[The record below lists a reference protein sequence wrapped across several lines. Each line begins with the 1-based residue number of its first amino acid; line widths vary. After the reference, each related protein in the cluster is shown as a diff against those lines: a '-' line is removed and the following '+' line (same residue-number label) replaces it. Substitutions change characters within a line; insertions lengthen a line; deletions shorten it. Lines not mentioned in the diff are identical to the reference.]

1 MHLINLAA
9 DHMLNIAGQF
19 DFAGEIISLEPFGCG
34 HINDTYLVKTRQD
47 GRTFKYLLQRITHK
61 VCTSPFEVVSNIEKV
76 TSHLRGKIAAAG
88 GDPSRETLTFISTK
102 QGLNFYISDSGDFF
116 RAYKYISNTVTYQ
129 RAENPMLFYHSGKAF
144 GKFQRMLADFDAS
157 QLYETLPNFHD
168 TRKRYAA
175 LIMSA
180 ECDIKSRAAECTA
193 ELDFAVQRRD
203 IMPVLLQLKDC
214 GMIPE
219 RVTHND
225 TKLNNVM
232 LDEETGEGVCVVD
245 LDTVMPG
252 LSLYD
257 FGDSI
262 RFGANTAAE
271 DERDLSKVGLD
282 LELFEYYTK
291 GYLSEAGEMLN
302 ETEKDCL
309 PVSAL
314 LMTLE
319 CGMRF
324 LTDYLDG
331 DVYFKT
337 SYPEHNLDRCR
348 SQFKLAE
355 DMEGK
360 LDEMK
365 LIVSKYR

>member
-1 MHLINLAA
+1 MINIAA
-9 DHMLNIAGQF
+9 DHMLHIADQF

-34 HINDTYLVKTRQD
+34 HINDTYLIKALQEGRQ
-47 GRTFKYLLQRITHK
+47 FKYLLQRINHK
-61 VCTSPFEVVSNIEKV
+61 VFTSPINVVKNIEKV
-76 TSHLRGKIAAAG
+76 TSHLQKKIAEAG
-88 GDPSRETLTFISTK
+88 GDTSRETLTFIPTK
-102 QGLNFYISDSGDFF
+102 KGLNFYISDSGDFF
-116 RAYKYISNTVTYQ
+116 RVYKYISHTVTYQ
-129 RAENPMLFYHSGKAF
+129 RVENPMLFYHSGKAF

-175 LIMSA
+175 LMTSA
-180 ECDIKSRAAECTA
+180 ECNIKSRAEWCAA
-193 ELDFAVQRRD
+193 ELDFAAQRRD
-203 IMPVLLQLKDC
+203 IMSILLQLKES
-214 GMIPE
+214 GKIPE

-232 LDEETGEGVCVVD
+232 LDEKTGEGVCVVD

-282 LELFEYYTK
+282 LELFEYYTR
-291 GYLSEAGEMLN
+291 GYLSETGDMLN

-309 PVSAL
+309 PFSAL

-331 DVYFKT
+331 DIYFKT
-337 SYPEHNLDRCR
+337 DYAEHNLDRCR
-348 SQFKLAE
+348 NQFRLAE
-355 DMEGK
+355 DMENN
-360 LDEMK
+360 LDKMRQ
-365 LIVSKYR
+365 IVNKYR

>member
-1 MHLINLAA
+1 MTNLAA
-9 DHMLNIAGQF
+9 DHMLEIAGQF

-34 HINDTYLVKTRQD
+34 HINDTYLVKTWQNGRQ
-47 GRTFKYLLQRITHK
+47 FKYLLQRINHK
-61 VCTSPFEVVSNIEKV
+61 VFTSPLEVVSNIEKV
-76 TSHLRGKIAAAG
+76 TSHLRGKITAAG

-102 QGLNFYISDSGDFF
+102 QGLNFYISRSGDFF
-116 RAYKYISNTVTYQ
+116 RAYKYISRTVTYQ
-129 RAENPMLFYHSGKAF
+129 RVENPMLFYHSGKAF

-168 TRKRYAA
+168 TRRRYSA
-175 LIMSA
+175 LMTSA
-180 ECDIKSRAAECTA
+180 ECDIKSRIYNCEA
-193 ELDFAVQRRD
+193 ELNFAVQRRD
-203 IMPVLLQLKDC
+203 IMSLLLDLKDS
-214 GMIPE
+214 GKIPE

-232 LDEETGEGVCVVD
+232 LDEVTGEGVCVVD

-271 DERDLSKVGLD
+271 DERNLAKVGLD
-282 LELFEYYTK
+282 IELFEYYTK
-291 GYLSEAGEMLN
+291 GYLSEAGEILN
-302 ETEKDCL
+302 STEKDCL
-309 PVSAL
+309 AFSAL

-337 SYPEHNLDRCR
+337 AYPDHNLDRCR

-355 DMEGK
+355 DMEQK
-360 LDEMK
+360 LDKMK
-365 LIVSKYR
+365 SIVDKYR